1 MKNKKIKK
9 TNKLKINKLIR
20 SYLKILM
27 RKVWILILMAIKMK
41 IK

>member
-1 MKNKKIKK
+1 MKNKRIKK

-27 RKVWILILMAIKMK
+27 RKVWILILMAIKRK
-41 IK
+41 II